1 MAERQ
6 SYLKVTLRIDN
17 PQPITKR
24 FRYNDLRTKSSL
36 TTEETEHLK
45 ILTPATVLDT
55 ALALLAAGAP
65 VTHLNVGQKRKATF
79 RSNSESITLKT
90 ITTRFRYNEL
100 VKKSSLTDEETDHLK
115 ILTRVSKIL
124 TPPTVLDTA
133 LALLAA
139 GAPVTHLNVGQ
150 KRRATLR

>member
-45 ILTPATVLDT
+45 ILTPAATVLDT
-55 ALALLAAGAP
+55 ALALLATGAP
-65 VTHLNVGQKRKATF
+65 VTDLNVGQRRKAT
-79 RSNSESITLKT
+79 
-90 ITTRFRYNEL
+90 
-100 VKKSSLTDEETDHLK
+100 
-115 ILTRVSKIL
+115 
-124 TPPTVLDTA
+124 
-133 LALLAA
+133 
-139 GAPVTHLNVGQ
+139 
-150 KRRATLR
+150 LR